1 LGVYQLPSG
10 SSSTAKRATPPKPKK
25 RKSGKSRVDEYSH
38 QTARRVSIPTEQ
50 TKENVTY
57 ALRTDKVKP
66 LQGEDP
72 RLFWDRRPYGDRSPV
87 LPLHIREKISPRA
100 MIQSLSSDRSQTRIF
115 DDFNGF
121 DPGTKYNYYDHSAVG
136 NWQNRIIRGDSSRVL
151 ASLAS
156 ENLEGEVQTIFFDPP
171 YGIEFDSNFTPRMED
186 ASNSTLNENMMLPK
200 DPISVKAFCDK
211 WDRGL
216 ASYFD
221 SVFHQLTLMKKLL
234 KDTGH
239 IFVQIGSTNVHRMA
253 LLLDEVFG
261 SENRIST
268 ITFATSTGSSSSFIP
283 EGSHYLLW
291 YAKSK
296 PLSKEKYF
304 QLYEQMTL
312 EEKVEQMSSYA
323 MIEEQGEALPRKCRA
338 LNPDDL
344 ERIEQ
349 SDGQLRIFQRDNLSS
364 QGVSKTGRSEPYM
377 WNGTT
382 YPCLQR
388 RHWAVSSEGM
398 DRLAALDRLVSADG
412 GTLMWKK
419 YENEIPGR
427 RISNQWAV
435 QTRTFQKRYPV
446 QTPESIVERCILMT
460 SEPGDLVLD
469 PTGGSGVTAAA
480 AEKWG
485 RRWIVVDVS
494 PVAIATIRHYMATRI
509 FDWYM
514 LQDSE
519 EGAKIEKELRGGVTG
534 IKNEVAGNVNK
545 PYKNRPA
552 LGFVYERVPTVSPR
566 ILAYGLDEPP
576 TLLVDRPFVSPDTK
590 RVSGPFTV
598 ESETSPFI
606 VSPSAYRDL
615 LPSYSELV
623 ARITECMS
631 TVGISSLDDTA
642 NMTLNGLV
650 SFSESDGFTHVGTRS
665 DTNERVAVL
674 VGLDLVPMD
683 NSIIRNA
690 AQSAKKHGLHT
701 LIVAAFE
708 YQPLYPD
715 KSVDGVNI
723 IQVHINRALQNKNL
737 KNTEID
743 RALVMVGE
751 PRIDV
756 TQENG
761 LWVVEI
767 SGYDVYDPRS
777 GNVISGDKSDVNCWM
792 IDTDYDGEA
801 FFAKELHFPH
811 ITSDWSKPL
820 LTSIKSMLGK
830 NIDESRWESFTSL
843 TSFPFAS
850 TTGDIAVKI
859 ITIAGDEM
867 MLRGSLKNLTKST
880 NIKTQNDTKNRK

>member
-1 LGVYQLPSG
+1 
-10 SSSTAKRATPPKPKK
+10 
-25 RKSGKSRVDEYSH
+25 
-38 QTARRVSIPTEQ
+38 
-50 TKENVTY
+50 
-57 ALRTDKVKP
+57 
-66 LQGEDP
+66 
-72 RLFWDRRPYGDRSPV
+72 
-87 LPLHIREKISPRA
+87 
-100 MIQSLSSDRSQTRIF
+100 
-115 DDFNGF
+115 
-121 DPGTKYNYYDHSAVG
+121 
-136 NWQNRIIRGDSSRVL
+136 
-151 ASLAS
+151 
-156 ENLEGEVQTIFFDPP
+156 
-171 YGIEFDSNFTPRMED
+171 
-186 ASNSTLNENMMLPK
+186 MMLPK

-221 SVFHQLTLMKKLL
+221 SVLHQLTLMKKLL

-296 PLSKEKYF
+296 PQSREKYF

-323 MIEEQGEALPRKCRA
+323 MIEEQGGTTPRKCRS

-344 ERIEQ
+344 ERIKHPD
-349 SDGQLRIFQRDNLSS
+349 SQLRLFQRDNLTS
-364 QGVSKTGRSEPYM
+364 QGVSKTGRSDPYV
-377 WNGTT
+377 WNGTA

-388 RHWAVSSEGM
+388 RQWAVSSEGM
-398 DRLAALDRLVSADG
+398 DNLAAMDRLVSTDG

-469 PTGGSGVTAAA
+469 PTGGSGVTASTS
-480 AEKWG
+480 EKWG

-519 EGAKIEKELRGGVTG
+519 DGAKKEKELQRGGLKAKKVTTE
-534 IKNEVAGNVNK
+534 KVEK
-545 PYKNRPA
+545 SYKNRPA
-552 LGFVYERVPTVSPR
+552 MGFVYERVPTVSPR

-576 TLLVDRPFVSPDTK
+576 TLLVDRPFVSPDIK

-598 ESETSPFI
+598 ESETSPFV
-606 VSPSAYRDL
+606 VSPAAYRDL
-615 LPSYSELV
+615 LSSYSELV
-623 ARITECMS
+623 SRITECMS
-631 TVGISSLDDTA
+631 SVGISSLDDST
-642 NMTLNGLV
+642 NVTINGLV

-674 VGLDLVPMD
+674 VGLDLVPVD

-690 AQSAKKHGLHT
+690 AESAKKHGLQT

-715 KSVDGVNI
+715 NSVHGVNI

-756 TQENG
+756 TQQNG
-761 LWVVEI
+761 YWVVEI

-820 LTSIKSMLGK
+820 LTNIKSMLGK
-830 NIDESRWESFTSL
+830 NIDESRWKSFTSL
-843 TSFPFAS
+843 TSFPFVS

-859 ITIAGDEM
+859 ITTTGDEM
-867 MLRGSLKNLTKST
+867 MLRGSLKDFIKSS
-880 NIKTQNDTKNRK
+880 NIQAQSDTSNHK

>member
-1 LGVYQLPSG
+1 MPRTRSPVTKR
-10 SSSTAKRATPPKPKK
+10 SSSPKAVR
-25 RKSGKSRVDEYSH
+25 RKPVKSRVGEYSH
-38 QTARRVSIPTEQ
+38 PTAQRISIPTEQ
-50 TKENVTY
+50 TKENFDCGLKTNI
-57 ALRTDKVKP
+57 TKP
-66 LQGEDP
+66 LQGDEP
-72 RLFWDRRPYGDRSPV
+72 RLFWDRRPHNDKSMA

-100 MIQSLSSDRSQTRIF
+100 MIQSLSTDRSQTRIF

-121 DPGTKYNYYDHSAVG
+121 EPNTKYRYYDHSAVG

-171 YGIEFDSNFTPRMED
+171 YGIDFDSNFTPRMENT
-186 ASNSTLNENMMLPK
+186 SNLTLNENMKLPK

-234 KDTGH
+234 SDTGH

-296 PLSKEKYF
+296 QRSKEKYF
-304 QLYEQMTL
+304 QLYEHMTRA
-312 EEKVEQMSSYA
+312 EKLEQMSSYA
-323 MIEEQGEALPRKCRA
+323 MIEEPGKKPRTCRP
-338 LNPDDL
+338 LKP
-344 ERIEQ
+344 EEQ
-349 SDGQLRIFQRDNLSS
+349 ENLDQLDRRLRIFQRGDLTS
-364 QGVSKTGRSEPYM
+364 QGVSKTGRSDPYT
-377 WNGTT
+377 WNGRE
-382 YPCLQR
+382 YPCLSR
-388 RHWAVSSEGM
+388 RQWAVSSAGM
-398 DRLAALDRLVSADG
+398 DKLADMDRLVSTDG

-427 RISNQWAV
+427 RLSNQWSV

-469 PTGGSGVTAAA
+469 PTGGSGVTASAS
-480 AEKWG
+480 EKWG
-485 RRWIVVDVS
+485 RRWIVIDVS

-509 FDWYM
+509 FDWY
-514 LQDSE
+514 LLKDSE
-519 EGAKIEKELRGGVTG
+519 AGAKKENELQGS
-534 IKNEVAGNVNK
+534 ILDNKNGSTKKVGAI
-545 PYKNRPA
+545 YKNRPA
-552 LGFVYERVPTVSPR
+552 LGFVYDRVPTVSPR

-576 TLLVDRPFVSPDTK
+576 TLLVDSPIVQPDIK

-598 ESETSPFI
+598 ESETSSFI

-615 LPSYSELV
+615 LSSYSEL
-623 ARITECMS
+623 ATRITECMS
-631 TVGISSLDDTA
+631 TVGISSLDDSA
-642 NMTLNGLV
+642 NMTINSLV
-650 SFSESDGFTHVGTRS
+650 PFNESDGFTHVGIRS

-683 NSIIRNA
+683 NSIIKNA
-690 AQSAKKHGLHT
+690 AVSAKKHDIKT

-708 YQPLYPD
+708 YQPLYSHKPICD
-715 KSVDGVNI
+715 VNVI
-723 IQVHINRALQNKNL
+723 HVHINRALQNKNL

-751 PRIDV
+751 PRIYV
-756 TQENG
+756 TQKNDM
-761 LWVVEI
+761 WVVEI

-777 GNVISGDKSDVNCWM
+777 GNIISGDKSDVNCWM

-811 ITSDWSKPL
+811 INSAWSKPL
-820 LTSIKSMLGK
+820 LDNIKFMLGK
-830 NIDESRWESFTSL
+830 DIDESRWQSFTSL

-850 TTGDIAVKI
+850 STGHIAVKI
-859 ITIAGDEM
+859 ITTTGDEM
-867 MLRGSLKNLTKST
+867 MLRGSLDNFLKSAH
-880 NIKTQNDTKNRK
+880 TQAHANSQNST